1 VANLHDA
8 CVPVFDAT
16 LDNLSVMLGRASA
29 HCADRNIDP
38 AALLQARLFP
48 DMFPL
53 TRQVQI
59 ACDAAKLGCARLAG
73 VDAPKHAD
81 DETSFEALAARIAS
95 TRAFIA
101 SVPREKFEGSAERRI
116 EVPTR
121 AQTYAFDGQT
131 FLLRWAMPNFYFH
144 VVTAYDLLRHNGVEI
159 GKRDY
164 LGTVPQLSA

>member
-1 VANLHDA
+1 MSNLYDV
-8 CVPVFDAT
+8 CVPVFDAM
-16 LDNLSVMLGRASA
+16 LDNLATLLERGAALAEARGFE
-29 HCADRNIDP
+29 P
-38 AALLQARLFP
+38 AALLGSRLSP

-59 ACDAAKLGCARLAG
+59 ACDAAKLACARLAG
-73 VDAPKHAD
+73 VEAPKHAD

-101 SVPREKFEGSAERRI
+101 SVPREKFEGAAERRI

-131 FLLRWAMPNFYFH
+131 FLARWAMPNFYFH
-144 VVTAYDLLRHNGVEI
+144 VVTAYNLLRHNGVEI

>member
-1 VANLHDA
+1 MSNLYDV
-8 CVPVFDAT
+8 CVPVFDAM
-16 LDNLSVMLGRASA
+16 LGNLSTLLERGAALAGARGFE
-29 HCADRNIDP
+29 P
-38 AALLQARLFP
+38 AALLGARLSP

-73 VDAPKHAD
+73 VEAPKHAD

-95 TRAFIA
+95 TRAFI
-101 SVPREKFEGSAERRI
+101 VGLPREKFEGSGERRI

-131 FLLRWAMPNFYFH
+131 FLVRWAMPNFYFH